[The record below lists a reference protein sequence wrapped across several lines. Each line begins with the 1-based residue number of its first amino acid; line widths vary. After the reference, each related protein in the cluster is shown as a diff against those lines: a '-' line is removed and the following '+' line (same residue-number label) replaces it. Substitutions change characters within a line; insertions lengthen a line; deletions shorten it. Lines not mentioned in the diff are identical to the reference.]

1 MDMIAELSFEDALK
15 RLEAI
20 VGKLESGQAT
30 LEESIDLYEQGQRL
44 KQHCDAKLK
53 AASERIEK
61 IQVGSGG
68 EAVGVAPFGP
78 AGS

>member
-1 MDMIAELSFEDALK
+1 MDNIADLNFEEALK

-44 KQHCDAKLK
+44 KQHCDSKLK

-61 IQVGSGG
+61 IQLGSAGEPVGTQ
-68 EAVGVAPFGP
+68 PFGP